1 MNITTFNP
9 QILSNDAKALI
20 EVFEALGFKQNH
32 DKTDIGELKVE
43 GLRMKDA
50 NGFALD
56 ISVPELPLANDMMAI
71 RMNVDD
77 FDEAYRILTD
87 HGFKNFY
94 GDKTVHT
101 ESSVSAFLISESG
114 FGINLVEHTRK
125 K

>member
-114 FGINLVEHTRK
+114 FGINLVEHTGK